1 VVGKLRNDFGP
12 INIDKNFFGLRRLNV
27 AITRARKRVE
37 VVSTI
42 NPYLYDDN
50 KLNGIGV
57 KAFIQYLRFV
67 HSGGNDLGVLSTERV
82 PMNPFE
88 QDIYDAI
95 VARGIGLVPQYGVSG
110 YRLDFAV
117 QHPEEQGRFVLAIE
131 ADGATYHSTETA
143 RDRDRI
149 RQNHLERLGWQFH
162 RIWSTEWFKNKERE
176 IELVVSAFEKA
187 VVSKNISQVI
197 EPPAKC
203 PKQVVSPSR
212 SGLKPALPPHPSIDD
227 YRGEI
232 AAFICWF
239 CSDGVLRSDQE
250 IFDAVFEELPYARR
264 GKRITDKIFQEILFL
279 RQRKLIS

>member
-1 VVGKLRNDFGP
+1 
-12 INIDKNFFGLRRLNV
+12 
-27 AITRARKRVE
+27 
-37 VVSTI
+37 
-42 NPYLYDDN
+42 
-50 KLNGIGV
+50 
-57 KAFIQYLRFV
+57 
-67 HSGGNDLGVLSTERV
+67 
-82 PMNPFE
+82 MNPFE

-149 RQNHLERLGWQFH
+149 RQNHLEKLGWQFH
-162 RIWSTEWFKNKERE
+162 RIWSTEWFRNKERE
-176 IELVVSAFEKA
+176 IELVVSAFEEA
-187 VVSKNISQVI
+187 VVSKSITQVI
-197 EPPAKC
+197 EPPIKR
-203 PKQVVSPSR
+203 PEQVVSPSR
-212 SGLKPALPPHPSIDD
+212 AGVKPFLPPHPSIDD

-250 IFDAVFEELPYARR
+250 IFDAVFEELPFGRKGRR
-264 GKRITDKIFQEILFL
+264 IVERINNEILVL
-279 RQRKLIS
+279 RRSNLIP